1 VIFEI
6 QIGVKLML
14 LLCLPKKLKMEGFNH
29 RCFVCRMDV
38 TGENPELNTEV
49 NLPVCNHCKGT
60 KEEKETVAEFLDSLA
75 DGLVCGCI

>member
-1 VIFEI
+1 
-6 QIGVKLML
+6 
-14 LLCLPKKLKMEGFNH
+14 MEGLNY

-38 TGENPELNTEV
+38 TRENSELNTEV

-60 KEEKETVAEFLDSLA
+60 KKEKETVAEFLDSLA